1 MTTWAELLR
10 SRLGLASER
19 LSEAEVPFALPGV
32 AASEWRAEGLAEEG
46 GDWVLTARTG
56 AGLSARFVMRFFD
69 DTRAVE
75 MWGEVVHRGTEAVPG
90 VVRSMTL
97 DVDLL
102 LDERYDRAWVR
113 SVNGV
118 RQEPTFFPPDDFA
131 VVDRQLTSVP
141 WLSSTV
147 TLHSAAN
154 GRTSAHDLPCAVVG
168 DEGGTGGF
176 ALMLEWSGLWTIAV
190 GRRAVAKAGHRGLRV
205 QAGMWGLDLELRP
218 GERLPLPRLLLTAFD
233 GGLEAGGNALRRHVR
248 RHVTPRLGGEPVL
261 PPTSFNHYFAYL
273 NDFTA
278 DLLRPEVAAAAAA
291 GLEYF
296 VVDGGWFRGGFPEGV
311 GNWSAPDPAKFP
323 EGVEAF
329 SAQVRAAGMRFGL
342 WFEPEWAH
350 VGSELYREHPE
361 WFWPTPPLRAAGMPH
376 DPSGF
381 FESSDYALIDLGNP
395 EVQAWWVARIEAAY
409 RDWGVRWIRWDFNH
423 NPRAAWDHGVEP
435 GRVGWRQIR
444 HVEGLYAVLDE
455 IMRRCPDLLI
465 EQCAS
470 GGHRIDLGTV
480 RRGHTFWMN
489 DITVHTDLVRALQH
503 GLNTVLPGNYA
514 NTNLCQPRHDFT
526 DYDYLSHGTGGLGYS
541 GRLSEA
547 PPEEFARFAAA
558 VERFKGY
565 RELLLGDYER
575 PTGQPRR
582 ADERAVVR
590 FRDGGSILAVEFND
604 DGAGSARVRV
614 APESVVP
621 NPRM

>member
-1 MTTWAELLR
+1 MSTWDELLR
-10 SRLGLASER
+10 ERLGLPAAR
-19 LSEAEVPFALPGV
+19 LSTAVVPFALSGV
-32 AASEWRAEGLAEEG
+32 PQEQWQVEELAEEA

-56 AGLSARFVMRFFD
+56 PGLHARYVMRFFE

-75 MWGEVVHRGTEAVPG
+75 LWGEVVHRGTEPVAG
-90 VVRSMTL
+90 LVRALTL
-97 DVDLL
+97 DADLL
-102 LDERYDRAWVR
+102 LADRFDRAWVR
-113 SVNGV
+113 SINGV
-118 RQEPTFFPPDDFA
+118 REEPTFFPPDDFA
-131 VVDRQLTSVP
+131 VVNRQLTAAP

-147 TLHSAAN
+147 TLHSDAN
-154 GRTSAHDLPCAVVG
+154 GRTSAHDLPCAILG
-168 DEGGTGGF
+168 DESGTGGF
-176 ALMLEWSGLWTIAV
+176 ALMLEWSGLWTISM
-190 GRRAVAKAGHRGLRV
+190 GRRAVAKSGHRGLRV
-205 QAGMWGLDLELRP
+205 TAGAWGLDLELLS
-218 GERLPLPRLLLTAFD
+218 GERLPLPRLLLTAYD
-233 GGLEAGGNALRRHVR
+233 GDLEAGGNALRRHLR
-248 RHVTPRLGGEPVL
+248 RHVTPTLAGEPVL

-278 DLLRPEVAAAAAA
+278 ELLRSEVAAAAAA

-311 GNWSAPDPAKFP
+311 GNWSEPDPEKFP
-323 EGVEAF
+323 EGLGAF
-329 SAQVRAAGMRFGL
+329 SEDVRAAGMRFGL

-376 DPSGF
+376 DPSSF
-381 FESSDYALIDLGNP
+381 FQSSDYAHIDFGNADAR
-395 EVQAWWVARIEAAY
+395 AWWVNRVVAAY
-409 RDWGVRWIRWDFNH
+409 TDWGVRWIRWDYNH
-423 NPRAAWDHGVEP
+423 NPRTAWDHGVAP
-435 GRVGWRQIR
+435 GRIGWRQIA

-455 IMRRCPDLLI
+455 IMARCPDLLI

-470 GGHRIDLGTV
+470 GGHRIDLGMV

-526 DYDYLSHGTGGLGYS
+526 DYDYLSHGAGGLGYS

-547 PPEEFARFAAA
+547 PPEDFRRFTAAVARFK
-558 VERFKGY
+558 EY
-565 RELLLGDYER
+565 RHLLLGEYAR

-582 ADERAVVR
+582 ADDHALVR
-590 FRDGGSILAVEFND
+590 FSDGGQVVEIEVNH
-604 DGAGSARVRV
+604 DGPGSARHVIG
-614 APESVVP
+614 
-621 NPRM
+621 